1 MNRTLHAELILPN
14 VKTLCNRIHERF
26 PNRSLSKVC
35 TELYQAALESQEQ
48 ARKIARPNIP
58 LRVAIGFLIVMLIVV
73 STTALF
79 NIDFSFES
87 LSLLDVVTLF
97 ESTINDFI
105 FIGAGIYFLV
115 SIENR
120 IKRRLS
126 LKELNELRAMA
137 HIIDMHQLT
146 KEPEGLL
153 KRGKDTK
160 SSPKRDLN
168 AFELSRYLDY
178 CSEMLS
184 IIGKIAVIY
193 VEHFD
198 DQVVLKTV
206 NEIEALTN
214 GLSRKIWQK
223 LMIIHQLEE
232 DHKVN
237 S

>member
-1 MNRTLHAELILPN
+1 VI
-14 VKTLCNRIHERF
+14 
-26 PNRSLSKVC
+26 
-35 TELYQAALESQEQ
+35 
-48 ARKIARPNIP
+48 NI
-58 LRVAIGFLIVMLIVV
+58 
-73 STTALF
+73 
-79 NIDFSFES
+79 NFSFES
-87 LSLLDVVTLF
+87 LSILDFITLF

-105 FIGAGIYFLV
+105 FIGAGIYFLI

-126 LKELNELRAMA
+126 LVKLNELRTLA

-146 KEPEGLL
+146 KEPERIMQ
-153 KRGKDTK
+153 RGKDTK

-168 AFELSRYLDY
+168 GFELSRYLDY

-184 IIGKIAVIY
+184 IIGKIAVVY
-193 VEHFD
+193 VQHFD

-223 LMIIHQLEE
+223 IMIIHQLEE
-232 DHKVN
+232 KQQPNAQPHT
-237 S
+237 